1 MELSAIASNY
11 ENLKCVE
18 CALALKDYLL
28 SQGIHGK
35 HIKLY
40 TGSATNRNRFIYDDS
55 VPTEAISENGRHEGI
70 AVIINATAI
79 VFDNHHPNGLPKE
92 EWLANLQFFDKIH
105 NQQQL
110 QTREEIF

>member
-1 MELSAIASNY
+1 MSAIASNY

-40 TGSATNRNRFIYDDS
+40 TGTAIGRSSYIYDDS
-55 VPTEAISENGRHEGI
+55 IPGEPISLNGCHQGI
-70 AVIINATAI
+70 IILIDAVEI
-79 VFDNHHPNGLPKE
+79 VFDNHHPNGVPRDEWMNNLLFYGKLHYGQQFKVTEKE
-92 EWLANLQFFDKIH
+92 F
-105 NQQQL
+105 
-110 QTREEIF
+110 